1 MASNRQPPPAQLR
14 PSLPADPLGEAL
26 ARVLGPMLE
35 PMIKRVMIETLAE
48 VQAAEPPGRRLHDAR
63 EVGVAIDAS
72 RATVY
77 RLVEEGL
84 PYVLVGDTRKFDLD
98 EVLAWL
104 KARTAQARR

>member
-1 MASNRQPPPAQLR
+1 MASNRQPPPTQLR
-14 PSLPADPLGEAL
+14 PSPPADPLGEAL

-35 PMIKRVMIETLAE
+35 PMIKRALIEALAE

-63 EVGVAIDAS
+63 EVGVAIGCS
-72 RATVY
+72 SATVN
-77 RLVEEGL
+77 RLVREDM

-104 KARTAQARR
+104 KTRTRG